1 MDIVSGF
8 NHQKPGDNKKPLIF
22 NEGEN
27 TYVLNR
33 AVRPDGT
40 VYYYG
45 TDNEGRPI
53 YLLDGYSRVIK
64 HTPPAVIITLTVDQE
79 VTKANIVT
87 NADYPVDLVNDVY
100 EFNVV
105 VPGIAFGPYKVNTK
119 YLPDYETFVIYIG
132 FASIEDETLILC
144 ELQLRPL
151 EPILPNDIVEAAIVG
166 SGRYDITSIRV

>member
-8 NHQKPGDNKKPLIF
+8 NHQKSGDNKKPLIY

-33 AVRPDGT
+33 AVRPDGK

-53 YLLDGYSRVIK
+53 YLLDGDSRVTK
-64 HTPPAVIITLTVDQE
+64 HTPPTVIITLTVDPE

-100 EFNVV
+100 EFDVV
-105 VPGIAFGPYKVNTK
+105 VPGFATGPYKVNTK
-119 YLPDYETFVIYIG
+119 YNPSDETFSIYIG
-132 FASIEDETLILC
+132 VASIEAEILILC
-144 ELQLRPL
+144 ELQLIPL
-151 EPILPNDIVEAAIVG
+151 EPIRPNDIFEATIVG
-166 SGRYDITSIRV
+166 SGKYDLDSIRV

>member
-33 AVRPDGT
+33 AVRPDGK

-53 YLLDGYSRVIK
+53 HLLEGYSKTFK
-64 HTPPAVIITLTVDQE
+64 HTPPAVIIQLTVEQE
-79 VTKANIVT
+79 VTAATIIT
-87 NADYPVDLVNDVY
+87 NADYPVDLVNDAY

-105 VPGIAFGPYKVNTK
+105 VPGFALGPYKVNTT
-119 YLPDYETFVIYIG
+119 YIPLHEEFHIYIG

-151 EPILPNDIVEAAIVG
+151 APIRPNDVVEAAVVNG
-166 SGRYDITSIRV
+166 NRYDLTSIRV